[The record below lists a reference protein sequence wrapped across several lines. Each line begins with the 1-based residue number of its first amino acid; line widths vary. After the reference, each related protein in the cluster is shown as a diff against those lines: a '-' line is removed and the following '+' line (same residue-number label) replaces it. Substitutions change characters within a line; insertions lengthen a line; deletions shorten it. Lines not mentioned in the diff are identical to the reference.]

1 MLEKVDLSL
10 SVPKE
15 TYKRRIVQL
24 QSRLYDLVHA
34 AFQSQIPTMI
44 VFEGWAAA
52 GKGGTINL
60 LTERL
65 DPRGVRVVPISPPR
79 SFETHYP
86 WMWRYWQRLP
96 AYGQTVIFDTSWY
109 RRVLTDRVGRTVK
122 KRAWREAYQDIVEFE
137 AMLAAEGTLIRK
149 FWLQIS
155 RKEQGRR
162 FKKLLASKL
171 TSWQVAGEDAAQ
183 HKAYD
188 KYADAVEE
196 MLARTD
202 FPHAPWV
209 IVEATDRYHTRIKV
223 FEEIVRAFE
232 ERLAAHVTPARTP
245 AGAVPGRGSAMASG
259 ARKPAAAKPVTRAA
273 AGPSKV
279 KAARKPGPRGS
290 KRPVRRQAGRRGL

>member
-10 SVPKE
+10 AVSKTV
-15 TYKRRIVQL
+15 YKRRIEQL
-24 QSRLYDLVHA
+24 QERLYDLVHA
-34 AFQSQIPTMI
+34 AFQRQIPSMI

-52 GKGGTINL
+52 GKGGTINV

-65 DPRGVRVVPISPPR
+65 DPRGMRVVPISPPR
-79 SFETHYP
+79 SSEMRYP
-86 WMWRYWQRLP
+86 WMWRYWQKIP
-96 AYGQTVIFDTSWY
+96 AYGQMVIYDTSWY
-109 RRVLTDRVGRTVK
+109 RRVLIDRVGKTVNK
-122 KRAWREAYQDIVEFE
+122 SSWKEAYQDIVEFE
-137 AMLAAEGTLIRK
+137 SLLGAEGTLIRK

-155 RKEQGRR
+155 KKEQSRR

-183 HKAYD
+183 HKSYG

-202 FPHAPWV
+202 FPHAPWI

-232 ERLAAHVTPARTP
+232 DRLAAHVPPPRVHADLPAVKAPQAPQAPKAAT
-245 AGAVPGRGSAMASG
+245 AGKHRP
-259 ARKPAAAKPVTRAA
+259 AAKPK
-273 AGPSKV
+273 P
-279 KAARKPGPRGS
+279 ARGKGS
-290 KRPVRRQAGRRGL
+290 RRDL

>member
-10 SVPKE
+10 SVPKAV
-15 TYKRRIVQL
+15 YKRRIAQL
-24 QSRLYDLVHA
+24 QTRLYDLVHA
-34 AFQSQIPTMI
+34 AFQRQIPTMI

-52 GKGGTINL
+52 GKGGTINT

-79 SFETHYP
+79 TAETRYP

-96 AYGQTVIFDTSWY
+96 AYGQMIIYDTSWY
-109 RRVLTDRVGRTVK
+109 RRVLIDRVGKLVK
-122 KRAWREAYQDIVEFE
+122 KSVWKEAYQDIVEFE
-137 AMLAAEGTLIRK
+137 AMLGTEGTLIRK

-155 RKEQGRR
+155 RKEQKRR
-162 FKKLLASKL
+162 FRKLLSSKL
-171 TSWQVAGEDAAQ
+171 TAWQVAGEDAAQ

-188 KYADAVEE
+188 KYAEAVEE

-223 FEEIVRAFE
+223 FEEIVRALE
-232 ERLAAHVTPARTP
+232 DRLAVHVPPPRPGAAESAPAP
-245 AGAVPGRGSAMASG
+245 ATGRKRA
-259 ARKPAAAKPVTRAA
+259 RAA
-273 AGPSKV
+273 TAAGT
-279 KAARKPGPRGS
+279 RG
-290 KRPVRRQAGRRGL
+290 RERRRGL

>member
-10 SVPKE
+10 AVPKE

-24 QSRLYDLVHA
+24 QGRLYDLVHA
-34 AFQSQIPTMI
+34 AFQRQIPTMI

-86 WMWRYWQRLP
+86 WMWRFWQRIP

-162 FKKLLASKL
+162 FKRLLASKL

-183 HKAYD
+183 HKAYE

-232 ERLAAHVTPARTP
+232 ERLAAHVTPPRAAGEGAAP
-245 AGAVPGRGSAMASG
+245 ATGMAPS
-259 ARKPAAAKPVTRAA
+259 ARKAAAAAKS
-273 AGPSKV
+273 AGKTAVAKKP
-279 KAARKPGPRGS
+279 ARKSAATAKPA
-290 KRPVRRQAGRRGL
+290 RRKERRRDL

>member
-1 MLEKVDLSL
+1 LSIMLEKVDLKL
-10 SVPKE
+10 SVPRE
-15 TYKRRIVQL
+15 SYKRRIAQL
-24 QSRLYDLVHA
+24 QGRLYDLVHA
-34 AFQSQIPTMI
+34 AFQRQIPTMI

-52 GKGGTINL
+52 GKGGTINV

-86 WMWRYWQRLP
+86 WMWRYWQKIP

-109 RRVLTDRVGRTVK
+109 RRVLTDRVARAVK

-137 AMLAAEGTLIRK
+137 AMLGAEGTLIRK

-162 FKKLLASKL
+162 FKRLLASKL

-188 KYADAVEE
+188 RYADAVEE

-232 ERLAAHVTPARTP
+232 ERLAAPVTP
-245 AGAVPGRGSAMASG
+245 AGAHAGEG
-259 ARKPAAAKPVTRAA
+259 AALAEPSPAALKPAAAKAA
-273 AGPSKV
+273 SRLKASGKRKV
-279 KAARKPGPRGS
+279 GAT
-290 KRPVRRQAGRRGL
+290 KRPGQRRAGRRGL

>member
-10 SVPKE
+10 TVSKAA
-15 TYKRRIVQL
+15 YKRRIAQL
-24 QSRLYDLVHA
+24 QERLYDLVHA
-34 AFQSQIPTMI
+34 AFQRQIPSMI

-52 GKGGTINL
+52 GKGGTINV

-79 SFETHYP
+79 SSEMRYP
-86 WMWRYWQRLP
+86 WMWRYWQQIP
-96 AYGQTVIFDTSWY
+96 AYGQTVIYDTSWY
-109 RRVLTDRVGRTVK
+109 RRVLTDRVAKTVK
-122 KRAWREAYQDIVEFE
+122 KSAWKEAYQDIVEYE
-137 AMLAAEGTLIRK
+137 SMLGAEGTLIRK

-155 RKEQGRR
+155 KKEQSRR
-162 FKKLLASKL
+162 FKRLLASKL

-183 HKAYD
+183 HKAYV

-209 IVEATDRYHTRIKV
+209 IVEATDRYHTRIRV

-232 ERLAAHVTPARTP
+232 DRLAAHVPPPRVKTGAANAPTPVAKPAPRPAR
-245 AGAVPGRGSAMASG
+245 R
-259 ARKPAAAKPVTRAA
+259 RRRRAKPQFAKRKVTH
-273 AGPSKV
+273 
-279 KAARKPGPRGS
+279 
-290 KRPVRRQAGRRGL
+290 RGL

>member
-1 MLEKVDLSL
+1 MLEKVDLNLTVS
-10 SVPKE
+10 K
-15 TYKRRIVQL
+15 TAYKRRIAQL
-24 QSRLYDLVHA
+24 QERLYDLVHA
-34 AFQSQIPTMI
+34 AFQRQIPSMI

-52 GKGGTINL
+52 GKGGTINV

-79 SFETHYP
+79 SSEMRYP
-86 WMWRYWQRLP
+86 WMWRYWQKIP
-96 AYGQTVIFDTSWY
+96 AYGQTVIYDTSWY
-109 RRVLTDRVGRTVK
+109 RRVLIDRVGKTVK
-122 KRAWREAYQDIVEFE
+122 KSAWKEAYQDIVEFE
-137 AMLAAEGTLIRK
+137 AMLGAEGTLIRK

-155 RKEQGRR
+155 KKEQSRR

-183 HKAYD
+183 HKGYD

-202 FPHAPWV
+202 FPHAPWI

-232 ERLAAHVTPARTP
+232 DRLAAHVPPPRGQ
-245 AGAVPGRGSAMASG
+245 AGASAP
-259 ARKPAAAKPVTRAA
+259 KPPQAAAAARRRRAKPQFAK
-273 AGPSKV
+273 SKV
-279 KAARKPGPRGS
+279 TH
-290 KRPVRRQAGRRGL
+290 RGL

>member
-10 SVPKE
+10 AVSKVA
-15 TYKRRIVQL
+15 YKRRIAQL
-24 QSRLYDLVHA
+24 QERLYDLVHA
-34 AFQSQIPTMI
+34 AFQRQIPSMI

-52 GKGGTINL
+52 GKGGTINV

-79 SFETHYP
+79 SSEMRYP
-86 WMWRYWQRLP
+86 WMWRYWQKIP
-96 AYGQTVIFDTSWY
+96 AYGQTVIYDTSWY
-109 RRVLTDRVGRTVK
+109 RRVLIDRVGKTVK
-122 KRAWREAYQDIVEFE
+122 KSAWKEAYQDIVEFE
-137 AMLAAEGTLIRK
+137 SMLGAEGTLIRK

-155 RKEQGRR
+155 EKEQSRR

-171 TSWQVAGEDAAQ
+171 TSWQVAEEDAAQ
-183 HKAYD
+183 HKRYD

-232 ERLAAHVTPARTP
+232 DRLAAHVPPPRARPAT
-245 AGAVPGRGSAMASG
+245 AGEP
-259 ARKPAAAKPVTRAA
+259 
-273 AGPSKV
+273 
-279 KAARKPGPRGS
+279 KPGPG
-290 KRPVRRQAGRRGL
+290 RQARRRRAKPQFAKGKVTHRGL

>member
-1 MLEKVDLSL
+1 MLVENGIAGTSSPRARCATFTAMLEKVDLSL
-10 SVPKE
+10 TVSKVV
-15 TYKRRIVQL
+15 YKRRIAQL
-24 QSRLYDLVHA
+24 QEHLYDLVHA
-34 AFQSQIPTMI
+34 AFQRQIPAMI

-52 GKGGTINL
+52 GKGGTINV

-79 SFETHYP
+79 SSEMRYP
-86 WMWRYWQRLP
+86 WMWRYWQQIP
-96 AYGQTVIFDTSWY
+96 AYGQTVIYDTSWY
-109 RRVLTDRVGRTVK
+109 RRVLTDRVAKTVK
-122 KRAWREAYQDIVEFE
+122 KSAWKEAYQDIVEYE
-137 AMLAAEGTLIRK
+137 SMLGAEGTLIRK

-155 RKEQGRR
+155 KKEQSRR
-162 FKKLLASKL
+162 FKRLLASKL

-202 FPHAPWV
+202 FPHAPWI

-232 ERLAAHVTPARTP
+232 DRLAAPVPAPRVHPGASAPKTPKTP
-245 AGAVPGRGSAMASG
+245 KTPKG
-259 ARKPAAAKPVTRAA
+259 
-273 AGPSKV
+273 
-279 KAARKPGPRGS
+279 
-290 KRPVRRQAGRRGL
+290 KRRDL

>member
-10 SVPKE
+10 TVSKMV
-15 TYKRRIVQL
+15 YKRRIAQL
-24 QSRLYDLVHA
+24 QERLYDLVHA
-34 AFQSQIPTMI
+34 AFQRRIPSMI

-52 GKGGTINL
+52 GKGGTINV

-79 SFETHYP
+79 SAEMRYP
-86 WMWRYWQRLP
+86 WMWRYWQKIP
-96 AYGQTVIFDTSWY
+96 AYGQTVIYDTSWY
-109 RRVLTDRVGRTVK
+109 RRVLIDRVGKTVK
-122 KRAWREAYQDIVEFE
+122 KNAWKEAYQDIVEFE
-137 AMLAAEGTLIRK
+137 SMLGAEGTLIRK

-155 RKEQGRR
+155 KKEQSRR

-183 HKAYD
+183 HKVYE

-209 IVEATDRYHTRIKV
+209 IVEATNRYHTRIKV

-232 ERLAAHVTPARTP
+232 DRLAAHVPPPRAH
-245 AGAVPGRGSAMASG
+245 ADASAPKAPQ
-259 ARKPAAAKPVTRAA
+259 APKAAAPGKTRPALKPKPV
-273 AGPSKV
+273 
-279 KAARKPGPRGS
+279 RGKGS
-290 KRPVRRQAGRRGL
+290 RGDL